1 MKLAL
6 TELRRRPGRFATAGL
21 ILFLI
26 ATLLMVLGG
35 LSQGLNGGND
45 GAVRA
50 QRADL
55 LVFSQTADRSIPQS
69 LVTAGDR
76 SLVESVDGVASV
88 DALRLTQLGA
98 RRPDRDPRDLLDV
111 SVFGTDLGVRDVRA
125 GIEPG
130 TAWADRRL
138 EERGVDVGDEL
149 LLGPARTRLT
159 VAGFVDDSAFL
170 AQPTLWVGTRAFD
183 AIVAANKP
191 DEVLAPG
198 DQQVVLVQ
206 LDADADAATVAAA
219 IDLATGSTET
229 LTRASAAAAIEPI
242 DGGTLQSIIYVT
254 TAIAAAVVALFF
266 ALLTSERLG
275 LYGVLKAIGARDRT
289 LLVGVVGQAV
299 VLTLVGLLVAIPLAV
314 VFDAVVP
321 PDAIPFALDPGR
333 VVVSAGLLLSA
344 SVLGAAFTL
353 RRVLRVEPASV
364 IGTAS

>member
-6 TELRRRPGRFATAGL
+6 TELRRRPGRFATAGV

-55 LVFSQTADRSIPQS
+55 LVFSSTADRSIPQS
-69 LVTAGDR
+69 LVSAADR
-76 SLVESVDGVASV
+76 TVVERVEGVATA
-88 DALRLTQLGA
+88 DALRVTQLGA

-111 SVFGTDLGVRDVRA
+111 SVFGTDLGVRDVPA
-125 GIEPG
+125 DIEPG

-138 EERGVDVGDEL
+138 DERGVDVGDEL
-149 LLGPARTRLT
+149 LLGPARTSVT
-159 VAGFVDDSAFL
+159 VVGFVDDSAYL
-170 AQPTLWVGTRAFD
+170 AQPTLWVGIAAFD
-183 AIVAANKP
+183 EVVGANKP

-206 LDADADAATVAAA
+206 LAPGAGADAVASA
-219 IDLATGSTET
+219 IDVATGSTET
-229 LTRASAAAAIEPI
+229 LTRAAAAAAIEPI

-254 TAIAAAVVALFF
+254 TGIAAAVVALFF

-275 LYGVLKAIGARDRT
+275 LFGVLKAIGARDRT

-299 VLTLVGLLVAIPLAV
+299 VLTVVGLAVAIPLAV

-321 PDAIPFALDPGR
+321 PDAIPFALDPAR
-333 VVVSAGLLLSA
+333 VAGSSALLVTA
-344 SVLGAAFTL
+344 SVLGASFTL

-364 IGTAS
+364 IGTAL